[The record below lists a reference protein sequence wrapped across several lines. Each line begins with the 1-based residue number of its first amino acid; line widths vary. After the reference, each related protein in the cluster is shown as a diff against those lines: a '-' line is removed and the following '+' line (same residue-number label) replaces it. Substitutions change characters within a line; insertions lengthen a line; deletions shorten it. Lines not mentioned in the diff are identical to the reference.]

1 MKITF
6 LDFDDIKNPLLGAGQ
21 AKATFEVGRRLV
33 KKGHRVEV
41 LCYSYPG
48 SKNRME
54 EGISYNHIG
63 IPTKNIRLNNALYI
77 LLLPFFVARLKS
89 DVIVEC
95 FTAPV
100 STLLSPLW
108 TKIPVIGLPTS
119 YEAER
124 FTSLYKL
131 PFNLIERFGSKC
143 YKYFM
148 PYTLFFQEKMK
159 KANPKIIS
167 RVIPEGVGDE
177 FFQIKKKSDE
187 FILFIGRFDIGQ
199 KGIDLLLHAYAKAS
213 KKIKY
218 PLVIAGLGP
227 DEAKIRALIMQLG
240 LEKKVTF
247 MGAAYG
253 DLKSDLLARAVLV
266 AMPSRH
272 EGFSLFSLE
281 ALASGNGIAAFD
293 IPGFSWA
300 SENVVMKAKPYGVN
314 EYAKLLEETSKASK
328 MKKMHSEARKF
339 AKNYSW
345 ENVADQFESFFKYV
359 LKQERI
365 HI

>member
-6 LDFDDIKNPLLGAGQ
+6 LDFDDIRNPLLGAGQ
-21 AKATFEVGRRLV
+21 AKATFEVGKRLV
-33 KKGHRVEV
+33 KKGHTVNV
-41 LCYSYPG
+41 LCFAYPG
-48 SKNRME
+48 SKDRVE
-54 EGISYNHIG
+54 EGIAYKHIG
-63 IPTKNIRLNNALYI
+63 FSTKNIRINNALYI
-77 LLLPFFVARLKS
+77 LLLPFYVSRLKT
-89 DVIVEC
+89 DIVVEC
-95 FTAPV
+95 FTAPI

-108 TKIPVIGLPTS
+108 TKLPVVGLPTS

-124 FTSLYKL
+124 FSKLYHL
-131 PFNLIERFGSKC
+131 PFHLVEHFGSKL

-148 PYTLFFQEKMK
+148 PYTLPFDEKMK
-159 KANPKIIS
+159 KTNPKIIS

-177 FFQIKKKSDE
+177 FFQIKKKSNE

-213 KKIKY
+213 KNISY

-227 DEAKIRALIMQLG
+227 DEAKIRMLIRQLN

-253 DLKSDLLARAVLV
+253 ELKYDLLSRAVLV

-300 SENVVMKAKPYGVN
+300 DESVVMKAKNYSVN
-314 EYAKLLEETSKASK
+314 EYAQLLEMTANSSK
-328 MKKMHSEARKF
+328 MKKMQKDAR
-339 AKNYSW
+339 AYALNYSW
-345 ENVADQFESFFKYV
+345 DNVAQEFEKFFIYI
-359 LKQERI
+359 LKKESRK
-365 HI
+365 